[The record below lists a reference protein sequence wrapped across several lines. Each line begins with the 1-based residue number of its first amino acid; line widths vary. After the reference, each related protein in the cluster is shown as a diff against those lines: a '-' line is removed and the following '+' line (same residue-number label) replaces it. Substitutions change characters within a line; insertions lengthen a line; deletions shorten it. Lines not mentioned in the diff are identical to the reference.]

1 LIKTCQPNSVA
12 KVTTIPAIN
21 TPIEIATKDLEKPKS
36 NKKAATLPVQAPVI
50 GKGIAT
56 KRTSPR
62 SSSLSTNRLL
72 FRVLENSHLKNRSNM
87 LKRLKNLDTGPKKRS
102 TGIIAI
108 MLPNTDKKY
117 AGHIDNFK

>member
-1 LIKTCQPNSVA
+1 VA

-21 TPIEIATKDLEKPKS
+21 TPMEIAAKDLVKPKS

-50 GKGIAT
+50 GNGIAT
-56 KRTSPR
+56 KRISPR

-72 FRVLENSHLKNRSNM
+72 LRVLENSHLKNRSNI

-102 TGIIAI
+102 RGIMAI
-108 MLPNTDKKY
+108 MLPKTDKKY
-117 AGHIDNFK
+117 AGHTDNFK